1 MTVLNRFG
9 WLPPF
14 FLVSCLWGK
23 TTTIKVFHVFNS
35 FGVET
40 QEIKNSIVMKYDKK
54 GFLVDSTL
62 YSHTLPLSEKYV
74 YVMGPNEGL
83 KLQRSYDREMVLSY
97 RFKNDVGGHRVKTSL
112 YGMGDTLYWKEFQ
125 KFDDRGHLIKRIRY
139 NPENAVNPEMM
150 PIMNEPGEMIWGE
163 SYDYDSTG
171 TVLEQKELYDG
182 YILEVTTYELDSLA
196 IPHKIGEYFDP
207 SVISRTIYF
216 YDQNGQLAHEG
227 SVERMGRSLGSRSYE
242 FDNQGRASKIN
253 IYNSDGILTETIN
266 TVYHDEEFKVNQY
279 RVDSTLKIIAE
290 KETRLDRQGRPLV
303 IAFLDGE
310 KRLIE
315 KKVYSY
321 TENGRIDQIIQYDM
335 VRRGAKDREIPI
347 RVMIYEYE

>member
-54 GFLVDSTL
+54 GFLIDSTL

-74 YVMGPNEGL
+74 YVVGPNEGL

-125 KFDDRGHLIKRIRY
+125 KFD
-139 NPENAVNPEMM
+139 V
-150 PIMNEPGEMIWGE
+150 
-163 SYDYDSTG
+163 
-171 TVLEQKELYDG
+171 
-182 YILEVTTYELDSLA
+182 
-196 IPHKIGEYFDP
+196 KI
-207 SVISRTIYF
+207 IYF
-216 YDQNGQLAHEG
+216 PYTRGT
-227 SVERMGRSLGSRSYE
+227 S
-242 FDNQGRASKIN
+242 
-253 IYNSDGILTETIN
+253 
-266 TVYHDEEFKVNQY
+266 
-279 RVDSTLKIIAE
+279 STLINK
-290 KETRLDRQGRPLV
+290 
-303 IAFLDGE
+303 FLILQRDQL
-310 KRLIE
+310 KRE
-315 KKVYSY
+315 VV
-321 TENGRIDQIIQYDM
+321 N
-335 VRRGAKDREIPI
+335 V
-347 RVMIYEYE
+347 